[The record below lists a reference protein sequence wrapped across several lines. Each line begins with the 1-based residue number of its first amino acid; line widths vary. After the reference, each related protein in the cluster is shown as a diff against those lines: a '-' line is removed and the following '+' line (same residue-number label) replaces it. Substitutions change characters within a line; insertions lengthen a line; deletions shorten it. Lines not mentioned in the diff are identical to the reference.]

1 MKKLDINVII
11 ILFILFQ
18 GCEKN
23 VGESIDDEKTDCSQV
38 QSYFTESVLP
48 VLELNCIGCHSG
60 TSPSAG
66 LLLTNYSEVSPSSVV
81 GSVLDRINRDEGQSG
96 LMPPYSK
103 MSEEHISVFQQF
115 FEMECE

>member
-11 ILFILFQ
+11 IFFILFQ

-38 QSYFTESVLP
+38 QSYFTESLLP
-48 VLELNCIGCHSG
+48 ILESNCTGCHSG
-60 TSPSAG
+60 TSPSGG
-66 LLLTNYSEVSPSSVV
+66 LLLTNYSEVSPSSVI
-81 GSVLDRINRDEGQSG
+81 GPVLDRINRDENQSG
-96 LMPPYSK
+96 LMPPYGK
-103 MSEEHISVFQQF
+103 LLDEQLLVFQHF